1 MKITCESFLQQVVP
15 FLEGELSIFQSD
27 AMAGHLESCPSC
39 AECAASLDD
48 IHLTPEQD
56 ILGRQTGQQELQPDF
71 WEKMNG
77 VLEAEL
83 EKQFENNDTVPISVN
98 TNQKEGEG
106 KQREGKQR
114 EGKQREGK
122 QREGKPSMFLI
133 SQNEEPISQNTSSLN
148 TQDSIETQN
157 TLQLNI
163 IPNSNSRS
171 YFEQDPKQQFQ
182 GKSRRKTDAK
192 RFTFEF
198 RELVLAALC
207 LMFLLWG
214 YQQHQQNMI
223 LQQQIQIQNIELQ
236 HMRISLEQRPTSPK
250 SFQEPYAI
258 PANYIPNRIDL

>member
-83 EKQFENNDTVPISVN
+83 EKQFENNDTVPISVK
-98 TNQKEGEG
+98 TNQKEY
-106 KQREGKQR
+106 
-114 EGKQREGK
+114 EGK

-133 SQNEEPISQNTSSLN
+133 SQNEEPMSQNTSSLN

-157 TLQLNI
+157 TPQLNI

>member
-1 MKITCESFLQQVVP
+1 MKITCDSFLQQVVP
-15 FLEGELSIFQSD
+15 FLEGELSIYQSD
-27 AMAGHLESCPSC
+27 AMASHLESCPSC
-39 AECAASLDD
+39 AECAATLDD

-56 ILGRQTGQQELQPDF
+56 IIGQQTSQQELRPDF
-71 WEKMNG
+71 WDKMNV

-83 EKQFENNDTVPISVN
+83 EQHFENNDNDSALESIVPKPVN
-98 TNQKEGEG
+98 ST
-106 KQREGKQR
+106 
-114 EGKQREGK
+114 
-122 QREGKPSMFLI
+122 PSMFLI
-133 SQNEEPISQNTSSLN
+133 SQKEEIPVPSTSSSTTMESN
-148 TQDSIETQN
+148 TPVSIETPCVPK
-157 TLQLNI
+157 LNI
-163 IPNSNSRS
+163 IQNLDSQS

-182 GKSRRKTDAK
+182 GKSRRKTDSK
-192 RFTFEF
+192 GFTFEI
-198 RELVLAALC
+198 REMILAALC